1 MTVRTLRL
9 AALATMIAG
18 LAAAPALANQTS
30 EQTAAQPAP
39 ATKTAERTETAAD
52 AQRYA
57 TQTAAVART
66 AKKAAPAH
74 SRTAKE
80 IWRERHHLP
89 NAN

>member
-30 EQTAAQPAP
+30 E
-39 ATKTAERTETAAD
+39 RTETAAD
-52 AQRYA
+52 AQRSA

-66 AKKAAPAH
+66 AKKAAPAQ